1 MKHEQAVQI
10 SDHLVIAHEAMKKAR
25 TAIADLGKDE
35 RLRFDG
41 SLYELLLEMEW
52 QLLLPIYEQFPDL
65 MSLELHE
72 ELPPPT
78 SKLVWNDV
86 RLPRAVT
93 EAALD
98 EIIMSLLKPRWQKV
112 ARLLIDAEKRCEE
125 LTLPISS
132 NMIAARLRFLADT
145 DRIEGI
151 GDLRVWGHSE
161 VRLKD

>member
-1 MKHEQAVQI
+1 MKREQAI
-10 SDHLVIAHEAMKKAR
+10 RINDHLVIAHEAMAKAR
-25 TAIADLGKDE
+25 MAIADLGKDE

-41 SLYELLLEMEW
+41 SLYGLLLEMEW
-52 QLLLPIYEQFPDL
+52 QLLLPIYDQFPDL

-78 SKLVWNDV
+78 SELAWNDV

-98 EIIMSLLKPRWQKV
+98 DIIMSLLKPRWQKV
-112 ARLLIDAEKRCEE
+112 ARLLADAEKRCEE
-125 LTLPISS
+125 LTLPISPE
-132 NMIAARLRFLADT
+132 MIAARLRFLSDS

-151 GDLRVWGHSE
+151 GDLRMWRHSE